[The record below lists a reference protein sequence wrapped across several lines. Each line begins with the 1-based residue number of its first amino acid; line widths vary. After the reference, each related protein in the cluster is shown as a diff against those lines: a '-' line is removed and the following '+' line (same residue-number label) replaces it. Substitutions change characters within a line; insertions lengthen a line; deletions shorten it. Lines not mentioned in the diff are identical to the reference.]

1 MRALDLYGRLCSCH
15 QDEPLPSQTRPGHP
29 AYLCGIALAEL
40 IAPGAVPR
48 RKPLKPPAQPTVP
61 RVAPFFGEIMRKIKL
76 KLVAALLSA
85 VSFTVLVPA
94 VAEAHSHKV
103 CHWEHHHMHV
113 HHACHWEH

>member
-1 MRALDLYGRLCSCH
+1 
-15 QDEPLPSQTRPGHP
+15 
-29 AYLCGIALAEL
+29 
-40 IAPGAVPR
+40 
-48 RKPLKPPAQPTVP
+48 
-61 RVAPFFGEIMRKIKL
+61 MRKIKL